1 MFKLTLERYLSVL
14 EVLRVGGVIIDG
26 NVTQLREAGCLRV
39 RRWERA
45 WAFEELAQV
54 SMFSGKAE
62 VPQVSG
68 RPRKSDL
75 NGS

>member
-54 SMFSGKAE
+54 I
-62 VPQVSG
+62 
-68 RPRKSDL
+68 
-75 NGS
+75 

>member
-26 NVTQLREAGCLRV
+26 NVTQLREAGCLRLH
-39 RRWERA
+39 RRERA

-54 SMFSGKAE
+54 SMFRVWEAE
-62 VPQVSG
+62 
-68 RPRKSDL
+68 KE
-75 NGS
+75 